1 MRWYNNLYVG
11 KNAKKIKK
19 KIIKCVNENKA
30 LGKAYLITLPLNDK
44 NVLDIYPDYILI
56 QNYYKRQDMYIV
68 GIADGY
74 EEAKMMVSDILLDCY
89 KKTGQ
94 FKVRLM
100 IE

>member
-1 MRWYNNLYVG
+1 
-11 KNAKKIKK
+11 
-19 KIIKCVNENKA
+19 
-30 LGKAYLITLPLNDK
+30 
-44 NVLDIYPDYILI
+44 
-56 QNYYKRQDMYIV
+56 MYIV